1 MKENVTPFIEKIMNE
16 NENKCDYCI
25 CKSCT
30 IAQTTGGADGC
41 GNCENCKNY
50 GDNVA
55 VIKCAEYCNLKN

>member
-30 IAQTTGGADGC
+30 IAQTNGGH
-41 GNCENCKNY
+41 NC
-50 GDNVA
+50 
-55 VIKCAEYCNLKN
+55 ILRH